1 MPLYE
6 YRCLNCKAAFEV
18 LQNLGQTAEGLACP
32 ECGEKQVEKQF
43 STFASTGNSTSSAN
57 FAGGG
62 GCGGGSGFS

>member
-18 LQNLGQTAEGLACP
+18 LQNLGQTAAGLACP

-43 STFASTGNSTSSAN
+43 STFASTCNSTSSAS
-57 FAGGG
+57 FGGG
-62 GCGGGSGFS
+62 AGCGGGSGFS